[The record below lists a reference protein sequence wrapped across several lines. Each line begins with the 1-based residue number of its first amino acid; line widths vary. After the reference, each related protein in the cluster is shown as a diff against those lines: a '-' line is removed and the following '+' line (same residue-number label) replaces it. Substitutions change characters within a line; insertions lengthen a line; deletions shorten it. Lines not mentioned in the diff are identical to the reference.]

1 MLSITSR
8 CISIYVQR
16 SIFKHGPA
24 RKGPIFYNIAS
35 FPPFTFSLPHKNMH
49 SSADQFIPR
58 VTAPFGAGYADLALA
73 IGGLAIGTGEFASMS
88 ILPVVADDLGT
99 TLPQMSHMISA
110 YALGVVVGAP
120 LITIFLARMPRR
132 LMLVCLMMMFAVGNL
147 LSAIA
152 PSYGMLI
159 VARFVAGIPH
169 GAFFGVAALVAAAM
183 AEPDRRGQAVARVLM
198 GLTVANIFGVPLA
211 TYIGQTL
218 GWRAA
223 FLLVAALG
231 LLTMLMMRIFVPKV
245 PAGNASPRRELG
257 VFRRLQVWL
266 TLLMVAVGF
275 GGMFAVYTFI
285 TPTLLEVTKVT
296 PLVVSL
302 LLAVIGIGMTV
313 GNMIGGWLADRS
325 RLWTIFG
332 VLVWNVAALTAF
344 SFTTTNVWLT
354 AINLF
359 AIGAGI
365 AVAPAV
371 QTRLMDVAGDAQT
384 VAAAL
389 NHSAFNIANALGAW
403 AGGIAI
409 AMGMGLHSTGWV
421 GALLACG
428 GIVVLGISVLVENRS
443 ASGVQPA

>member
-1 MLSITSR
+1 
-8 CISIYVQR
+8 
-16 SIFKHGPA
+16 
-24 RKGPIFYNIAS
+24 
-35 FPPFTFSLPHKNMH
+35 MH
-49 SSADQFIPR
+49 SSADSFIPR
-58 VTAPFGAGYADLALA
+58 VNAPFGAGYADLALA

-88 ILPVVADDLGT
+88 ILPVVANDLGT
-99 TLPQMSHMISA
+99 TLPEMSHMISA

-132 LMLVCLMMMFAVGNL
+132 LMLICLMLMFAGGNL

-152 PSYGMLI
+152 PNYGMLVI
-159 VARFVAGIPH
+159 ARFIAGIPH

-211 TYIGQTL
+211 TYIGQTM
-218 GWRAA
+218 GWRPA

-245 PAGNASPRRELG
+245 AAGDSSPRRELG

-266 TLLMVAVGF
+266 TLLMVAIGF

-285 TPTLLEVTKVT
+285 TPTLTEITKVS
-296 PLVVSL
+296 PLVISI

-332 VLVWNVAALTAF
+332 VLVWNVVALVAF
-344 SFTTTNVWLT
+344 SYTTTNVWLT

-409 AMGMGLHSTGWV
+409 AMGAGLQSTGWV

-428 GIVVLGISVLVENRS
+428 GIVVLGISVMVENRS
-443 ASGVQPA
+443 RNLAGVQPA